1 MSVAPTSWDLKC
13 FPRQTALSAHA
24 HTPVPSALSGL
35 STLSGSAP
43 GSVRSSENQ
52 REAGSRTLKMRWL
65 KSTDCEPP
73 ACRECP
79 PQWGWTLQ
87 TPFLH
92 RGCDHT
98 VPLRS
103 QLTRALLVGL
113 RVLSRPCLLGQ
124 ALPSGTSPAWPWRAL
139 ALVCEQCCLGASGF
153 LLHCLRLVLVS
164 ERYQPHRI
172 KCKISLL
179 FLLPRKTMQNW
190 CSLNI
195 WWNSTAGPRDFLHQ
209 QFLTELMFVMVTDPS
224 SNPPPRV
231 VPHSRPGC
239 RAEAT
244 SPSSSGTSRL
254 CGRLSL
260 ASLLKP
266 S

>member
-24 HTPVPSALSGL
+24 HTPVPSALSCL

-124 ALPSGTSPAWPWRAL
+124 ALPSRGARSRWSVNNAALGPLVFFCTVSVWFWYQSDTSLIESSAK
-139 ALVCEQCCLGASGF
+139 
-153 LLHCLRLVLVS
+153 
-164 ERYQPHRI
+164 Y
-172 KCKISLL
+172 SLL